1 MMSDKITTAVIRE
14 KKGRERI
21 TALTAYDTPM
31 AALLDEA
38 DIDILLVGD
47 SVGNVVLGYEDTL
60 PVTMEEMLHHVK
72 AVRRGSGRSLVVA
85 DMPFLSYG
93 AGADKATSIMNAG
106 RFLKEGGANAVKLE
120 GGTGIAP
127 LVAQMV
133 EIGIPVMGHIGLQ
146 PQSINQL
153 GSYKARGRKRGE
165 AEALLESARALDEA
179 GVFALVLECI
189 PRQLAARITAAIR
202 VPTIGIG
209 SGEFCDG
216 QILVTHDILGLG
228 KNGVPRFVRRYLDIN
243 SLMAAAVREYASDVR
258 RGGYP
263 SPQEGYDMPES
274 ELEGLR

>member
-1 MMSDKITTAVIRE
+1 MADKITTAVIRE
-14 KKGRERI
+14 KKGKEKI
-21 TALTAYDTPM
+21 AALTAYDMPM

-38 DIDILLVGD
+38 GIDILLVGD
-47 SVGNVVLGYEDTL
+47 SVGNVVLGYEDTV

-72 AVRRGSGRSLVVA
+72 AASRGSARSLIVA

-93 AGADKATSIMNAG
+93 ADKVTAMINAG
-106 RFLKEGGANAVKLE
+106 RFLKEGGANAVKME

-153 GSYKARGRKRGE
+153 GSYKARGRERGE

-189 PRQLAARITAAIR
+189 PRQLAAQITAAIR

-228 KNGVPRFVRRYLDIN
+228 KSGVPRFVRRYLDIN
-243 SLMAAAVREYASDVR
+243 SLMDAAVREYVSDVR
-258 RGGYP
+258 SGEYP
-263 SPQEGYDMPES
+263 SPQEGYDMPEP